1 MKLPTREEL
10 EKRYS
15 DYSDDQLMDILKHG
29 KDYQSLAVD
38 VIRKMA
44 EQRGL
49 SCTEEISSSVVAKK
63 RFFPLFNNLEAEDKM
78 FHSLMRIL
86 YLFTIIPVVLTIL
99 SYARNAEK
107 EFFIWGLF
115 SAGWILS
122 VVFLTKYKSKIW
134 ALVLY
139 IIYLFSVTFGV
150 MSFGIVYPFT
160 MISLAIYIIAFL
172 IMLYVLSYVFVLLC
186 REKGPGCFL

>member
-49 SCTEEISSSVVAKK
+49 SFTEDQSSSIGKK
-63 RFFPLFNNLEAEDKM
+63 RFFPLFENTEAEDKM

-99 SYARNAEK
+99 CYARNAEK
-107 EFFIWGLF
+107 EFFIWGLL

-139 IIYLFSVTFGV
+139 LIYLFSVTFGV
-150 MSFGIVYPFT
+150 MSFGIVYSFT
-160 MISLAIYIIAFL
+160 MISLVIYIIAFL